1 MRINSIGANYSGN
14 YAQKNK
20 RILKHQQVPTFQSKK
35 TCARFFSIS
44 LGGIGVAGTAGLCS
58 VLDQAMS
65 RFDVAAFSA
74 MIGAALALYG
84 YGKGK
89 NLDETIE
96 DGEKDLKDFKETHEI
111 PDKK

>member
-20 RILKHQQVPTFQSKK
+20 RIVKKQQVPTFQSKK

-44 LGGIGVAGTAGLCS
+44 MGGIGAAGTAGLCS
-58 VLDQAMS
+58 ILDQAMS
-65 RFDVAAFSA
+65 VFGIATFSA
-74 MIGAALALYG
+74 MIGTALALYG
-84 YGKGK
+84 YGRGK

-96 DGEKDLKDFKETHEI
+96 DGEKDLKNFKEAHEI
-111 PDKK
+111 SDKK

>member
-20 RILKHQQVPTFQSKK
+20 RIVKHQQVPTFQSKK

-74 MIGAALALYG
+74 FVGAICAVYG
-84 YGKGK
+84 YDRGKD
-89 NLDETIE
+89 LDKTIE
-96 DGEKDLKDFKETHEI
+96 DGEKNLKDFNETHDI
-111 PDKK
+111 SDKK